1 MTETLIVKIFGLSNY
16 PMGCISCMLRQWVFT
31 PLVVDPKAS
40 KKEAP
45 VVLCLPQQGIRLPD
59 GRVAFANREF
69 EVRRGERCYGRL
81 KSV

>member
-1 MTETLIVKIFGLSNY
+1 MVKIFRLSNCL
-16 PMGCISCMLRQWVFT
+16 MGCISCMVRRMGVYS
-31 PLVVDPKAS
+31 LVVDPKAS